1 MIEIKA
7 LIVITLQ
14 LLLMIV
20 NGGEVHDGTQWIQ
33 SKTINEVNG
42 GGVSIDTSY
51 NENTEIF
58 ISIASYRDS
67 RCPKTIQTIFKTAKH
82 PNRVKVFSHPFIYSL
97 LLSSLS
103 SSSITIIINYY
114 HHQLLSLSSS
124 LSSLS
129 SLSPLSPLPLLS
141 LLSSLSSSL
150 MIIIN

>member
-20 NGGEVHDGTQWIQ
+20 NGGEVHDGSQWIQ
-33 SKTINEVNG
+33 SKAINDVNG

-82 PNRVKVFSHPFIYSL
+82 PNRVKVFSHLSIYSS
-97 LLSSLS
+97 SSLS
-103 SSSITIIINYY
+103 SSS
-114 HHQLLSLSSS
+114 SSSSS
-124 LSSLS
+124 L
-129 SLSPLSPLPLLS
+129 LPLLS
-141 LLSSLSSSL
+141 LPLSL
-150 MIIIN
+150 